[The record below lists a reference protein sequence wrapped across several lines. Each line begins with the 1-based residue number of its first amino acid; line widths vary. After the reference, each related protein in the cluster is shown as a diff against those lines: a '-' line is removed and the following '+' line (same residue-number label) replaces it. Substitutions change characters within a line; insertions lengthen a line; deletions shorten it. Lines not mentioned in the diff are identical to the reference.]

1 MNQAA
6 RKLQETPARQAIL
19 TAQFFLVG
27 LVILFMP
34 TLSLAE
40 TQAGASSAQA
50 SLNFRINIP
59 AIIRVRAVTQPDR
72 MVIEERHI
80 AQGYIDLDAGA
91 SVTLTTNSRN
101 GYQLTASYDTQLLSK
116 VEVRVT
122 NQNSSQ
128 NLVAS
133 SGFGAMRVASG
144 LITDKLVPIGY
155 RLHLAPGVPAGDYR
169 WPVAL
174 AFSLAMV

>member
-6 RKLQETPARQAIL
+6 RNLQEAPARKGPL
-19 TAQFFLVG
+19 TAQFFLMG
-27 LVILFMP
+27 LAILFMP
-34 TLSLAE
+34 TMSLAE
-40 TQAGASSAQA
+40 TQAGTSSAQA

-72 MVIEERHI
+72 IVIEERHI
-80 AQGYIDLDAGA
+80 AQGYIDLDTAA

-122 NQNSSQ
+122 NQNSRQ
-128 NLVAS
+128 NLIAS

-144 LITDKLVPIGY
+144 LITDQLVPIGY